1 MSFTIGSILE
11 NSSTNE
17 KIGTLVN
24 YIGTTDDIIIFRIVD
39 NLHPVFSKLKSNP
52 IIRKSGHINDPQYN
66 DLRMELLKYYRTRNL
81 SPKEKGLLDKLM
93 IVAFPLGVPLYDSH
107 NQTTTDTILE
117 PSNIPNIGSK
127 IYLNTSYNSSINH
140 LDDTI
145 CYIVDKLDNGMW
157 VASSTND
164 INQNNLHFLF
174 WKDKA
179 RNTISGVSKYKIVS
193 NDTTAS
199 NNPEYKA
206 YQDLYAA
213 QHSSIPTYINFNGY
227 KIRLDPKSLD
237 VLFPLDYQGYKYNP
251 DMDNISKDEPKTMK
265 SNPSIYILDDE
276 MHDEDI
282 SIIKKDRNDNT
293 TKEGVE
299 EDNEIQMSGGGNS
312 SKIKNEKPKHSSI
325 EDLLYGNENE
335 NKDENKDES
344 TNDIMPIIDD
354 EEDDDIFL
362 KQLKIKYD
370 DKKQKQPPSPTPL
383 QSDSPTPSNT
393 EDELESEI
401 DSDIFETEDDD
412 DGEATISSDNEIEIL
427 DVVKKVERLIK
438 PEEEKTYKDDLQKN
452 ELFNATLETIPH
464 FLRTDERLQNVIKKK
479 INIIIRLKNIIS
491 SSIENNNS
499 NFNSNSNSGTSPL
512 VKQYIT
518 GDFRNHLLIPLV
530 VNSKKIY
537 LEQKL
542 NNSEDN
548 YNITYQ
554 HLVSKFFKELEDIQY
569 LIENKKRNT
578 YIDQDTL
585 INNILNTITPF
596 RNLDKNAGF
605 LIRLGQGIKSNDFN
619 NFMLDTMTIR
629 YCDQGI
635 TCQSFGGNKDKFDYS
650 VSLGALQ
657 SFVSS
662 SNDNLEDIDDNMDT
676 LQSKSLLNVI
686 SNFKN
691 YRKGEMLDIIGF
703 VRLPLNL
710 IDVKNNRLIHL
721 NDIYKTA
728 EIKTVKLDDTEI
740 NNVLHHPTKLIMYLL
755 PENVKSKTAED
766 IEIMLNTIIPT
777 ASEIITYYRNIIK
790 KLNSFEDLEIL
801 LQRFGFSLETLNISN
816 LNILLQYYNEGTSH
830 YKKRIDKLNSKYLE
844 YLKNFKTKQKE
855 TKNGNGNGT
864 GTGTGTGTG
873 NENEITFITDD
884 ILDELEKLYDIKYP
898 NRDLFK
904 DSDRLRLDWVMNRC
918 DNGAYLYYYLL
929 NHYYQKTDLEGL
941 LGKQIEALKLTEQ
954 QLDVLTKG
962 RASDYKDKENTK
974 NIMECNSRI
983 NEYKPRVV
991 RYATE
996 DLLKADNGKEITDS
1010 EGNIIL
1016 DGDYAIVKSIVAGA
1030 GVSVYVRKELKTIGD
1045 DGKDKN
1051 VNMWIKQDK
1060 SVLLKLLDNEKRR
1073 ICNPTIETLELKS
1086 KCGYVPE
1093 NAECVPPS
1101 IAGMDK
1107 DIFKTLN
1114 EIKNY
1119 KDEIGYL
1126 QNAIKISKGL
1136 NKELKTTRQFI
1147 TDKNI
1152 IRHKVDDFVAKET
1165 AALST
1170 TNQAIIKPIIPC
1182 PHFTAT
1188 KFLFNLRNST
1198 PLQEYQVVY
1207 AIMRKF
1213 RNYDVEYDYT
1223 KLSEVD
1229 SDNWVECNI
1238 CSQNLLCKH
1247 YLLGLNQI
1255 QEKGELDDEEIRR
1268 IYAVEDTD
1276 SFNCRACG
1284 YMLSNTE
1291 VKDIAEFLHT
1301 PGAEGKRNADREI
1314 LENMVEELPADL
1326 DKYLEEL
1333 DENGGEDKQR
1343 VLEIKFY
1350 IGLKQVSGVEN
1361 ELLRE
1366 DDNEMVNFIKT
1377 FQFETRNRFITIIM
1391 RDRPNIDKRL
1401 LYETANIEYIKHMCC
1416 DIAVQFLI
1424 TLQTSSKEYSI
1435 ENRFCNKNYY
1445 GFPLDPDETK
1455 VAGIRLM
1462 GCLIKQIATDM
1473 TFKALNVDIHNLLLK
1488 RVKLQVSRDEYIV
1501 NKLLRAVADKGARA
1515 IDITGFENHYTNE
1528 WRTFRPILDGTGKL
1542 GWEPEKYLVMK
1553 DAISATT
1560 AISYNKMM
1568 STASQDFD
1576 YLGMSVMNMINLY
1589 VEDKTREN
1597 KYTYASIGNTCCLE
1611 PIKSGFKYIDYFVKG
1626 DETIGASFEKLET
1639 ILDASALL
1647 KNKVLPAWFLVKAPM
1662 FPLKS
1667 KISIPITFQVSQEEM
1682 RELFMVYISTG
1693 EHAGEHHN
1701 FDSFGRCIISG
1712 ETINEIKKLHIT
1724 GDAFNRLITHIHQ
1737 KNRVYPLS
1745 ATVKTVDEK
1754 DRMSYKI
1761 LGLLKE
1767 IKNTELL
1774 TQSLNKLMDI
1784 WSNTKSSESNPKS
1797 LHHQTQP
1804 QPQPQPIKLESSKIW
1819 WLINSQIQI
1828 DIDAI
1833 ASYLTGDTAKKAN
1846 IKNTLNSLSEFK
1858 NLYEEE
1864 LMTNSYETANYN
1876 KNKKR
1881 EADIRNLFQFF
1892 STAVA
1897 QVRNKKLQELKID
1910 KIRPQY
1916 HFMYS
1921 FKDEIKLFERIYKIL
1936 EPYCIS
1942 SRLIYGMRNSSYISV
1957 ENSSILLHYMFISAI
1972 YNIVFIDARNNLSK
1986 TVVPEIPISIQKK
1999 KGQSKKVDIK
2009 KGGSIVEEEVEEEG
2023 EGEGEGEEG
2032 VEVES
2037 GVEGVEE
2044 EGEGIEGEMLKGGNN
2059 EEEEENENVALMMM
2073 SGGSKSKPTKTS
2085 KPTKSQKVIFADE
2098 EEDDDTNEIIKEQDL
2113 QINKDII
2120 KSEIY
2125 DEQKIIKNEK
2135 EDIIEPEEFDFNKS
2149 IDYKET
2155 SNTNIIIDFITRLI
2169 KELGNRNNLFNAL
2182 TNSFIEKTI
2191 TEDKEKQQRRNL
2203 GHIRKL
2209 KFTEG
2214 LEEQYK
2220 LIMIQLQF
2228 HQIEY
2233 KDLYVEINDA
2243 LTTLNLDKHI
2253 ENINYDIPD
2262 YAVSS
2267 DTIIGVD
2274 ENINEIK
2281 DAREADYLNYVE
2293 PIEADYG
2300 DGNNDDED
2308 NFDSYD

>member
-24 YIGTTDDIIIFRIVD
+24 YIGNSDDIIIFRIVD

-52 IIRKSGHINDPQYN
+52 VIRKSGHINDPQYN

-107 NQTTTDTILE
+107 NQSTTDTILE
-117 PSNIPNIGSK
+117 PSNVPNVGSK
-127 IYLNTSYNSSINH
+127 MYLNTSYNSSINH

-145 CYIVDKLDNGMW
+145 CYVVDKLDNGMW

-179 RNTISGVSKYKIVS
+179 RNILSGVSKYKIVS

-251 DMDNISKDEPKTMK
+251 DMDTISKDEPKTMK

-276 MHDEDI
+276 MDDEDI
-282 SIIKKDRNDNT
+282 SIVKKERDDNRNKKEESEEGDNGDT
-293 TKEGVE
+293 
-299 EDNEIQMSGGGNS
+299 EIQMSGGGTS
-312 SKIKNEKPKHSSI
+312 SKTKNEKSKHSSNDL
-325 EDLLYGNENE
+325 EDLLYSNENE
-335 NKDENKDES
+335 NEPTDN
-344 TNDIMPIIDD
+344 IIPIIDD
-354 EEDDDIFL
+354 EDDDMFL
-362 KQLKIKYD
+362 KQLKMKYV
-370 DKKQKQPPSPTPL
+370 DKKQKQPPLPSPPP
-383 QSDSPTPSNT
+383 SSPPSSPTPSNT
-393 EDELESEI
+393 EDEDELESEI
-401 DSDIFETEDDD
+401 NSDVFETEDDD
-412 DGEATISSDNEIEIL
+412 TEATISSGNEIEIL

-452 ELFNATLETIPH
+452 ELFNSTLETVPH

-499 NFNSNSNSGTSPL
+499 NSNSTSSTSPL
-512 VKQYIT
+512 IKQYIT

-537 LEQKL
+537 LEHKL
-542 NNSEDN
+542 NNSEDS

-554 HLVSKFFKELEDIQY
+554 HIVSKFFKELEDIQY

-585 INNILNTITPF
+585 INNILNTLAPF
-596 RNLDKNAGF
+596 KNLDKNAGF

-662 SNDNLEDIDDNMDT
+662 SNDNLEDIDEPTDT

-728 EIKTVKLDDTEI
+728 EIKTVKLDDTEN
-740 NNVLHHPTKLIMYLL
+740 NNVLHHPTKIIMYLL
-755 PENVKSKTAED
+755 PENIKSKTSED
-766 IEIMLNTIIPT
+766 IEIMLNNIIPT
-777 ASEIITYYRNIIK
+777 ASEVITYYRNIIK

-801 LQRFGFSLETLNISN
+801 LQRFGFSLKTLNISD
-816 LNILLQYYNEGTSH
+816 LNIILQYYNEGTSH
-830 YKKRIDKLNSKYLE
+830 YKKRIEKLNSKYLE
-844 YLKNFKTKQKE
+844 YLKSFKTKKE
-855 TKNGNGNGT
+855 KKNGNEDKDENE
-864 GTGTGTGTG
+864 
-873 NENEITFITDD
+873 NENEITFITND

-898 NRDLFK
+898 NRNLFK
-904 DSDRLRLDWVMNRC
+904 DSDRLRLEWVMNRC

-929 NHYYQKTDLEGL
+929 NHYYQKTDLESL

-962 RASDYKDKENTK
+962 RAADFKDKENTK
-974 NIMECNSRI
+974 DITACNSRI

-1016 DGDYAIVKSIVAGA
+1016 DGDYAIVKSSVAGV
-1030 GVSVYVRKELKTIGD
+1030 GVSVYVRKELKSLGD
-1045 DGKDKN
+1045 DGKEKN

-1073 ICNPTIETLELKS
+1073 ICNPTIEKLELKS
-1086 KCGYVPE
+1086 KCDYVPE
-1093 NAECVPPS
+1093 NADCVPPS

-1107 DIFKTLN
+1107 DILKTLN

-1152 IRHKVDDFVAKET
+1152 IRRKVDEFVAKET

-1182 PHFTAT
+1182 LHFTAT

-1223 KLSEVD
+1223 KLNEAD

-1276 SFNCRACG
+1276 SFNCRVCG

-1291 VKDIAEFLHT
+1291 VKDISEFLHT

-1314 LENMVEELPADL
+1314 LENVVDEIPADI

-1361 ELLRE
+1361 DFLRE

-1377 FQFETRNRFITIIM
+1377 FQFETRNRFITMIM

-1416 DIAVQFLI
+1416 DIAVRFLI

-1455 VAGIRLM
+1455 VAGLRLI

-1488 RVKLQVSRDEYIV
+1488 RVKLQVSRDEYV
-1501 NKLLRAVADKGARA
+1501 ANKLLRAVVDKGARA
-1515 IDITGFENHYTNE
+1515 IDVTGFENHYTNE

-1568 STASQDFD
+1568 ATASQDFD

-1662 FPLKS
+1662 FPLRS

-1693 EHAGEHHN
+1693 DHAGEHHN
-1701 FDSFGRCIISG
+1701 FDSFDRCIISG

-1724 GDAFNRLITHIHQ
+1724 GDAFNRLLTRIHQ

-1745 ATVKTVDEK
+1745 ASVKTVDER
-1754 DRMSYKI
+1754 DRMSFKI
-1761 LGLLKE
+1761 LGLLNE
-1767 IKNTELL
+1767 IKNIELL
-1774 TQSLNKLMDI
+1774 NHSLNKLMDI
-1784 WSNTKSSESNPKS
+1784 WSNSESSVSNPKS
-1797 LHHQTQP
+1797 LQQQQP
-1804 QPQPQPIKLESSKIW
+1804 VKLESSKIW

-1828 DIDAI
+1828 DIDTI
-1833 ASYLTGDTAKKAN
+1833 ASYLTGDTAKKVN
-1846 IKNTLNSLSEFK
+1846 IKNILNSLSEFK
-1858 NLYEEE
+1858 NLYEED

-1897 QVRNKKLQELKID
+1897 QVRNKKLQGLKID

-1916 HFMYS
+1916 HFMYA
-1921 FKDEIKLFERIYKIL
+1921 FRDEINLFERIYKIL

-1942 SRLIYGMRNSSYISV
+1942 SRLIYGMRNSSYIST

-1972 YNIVFIDARNNLSK
+1972 YNIVFIDARNTHSK
-1986 TVVPEIPISIQKK
+1986 SVVPDIPITIQKK
-1999 KGQSKKVDIK
+1999 KGKSKKVDIK
-2009 KGGSIVEEEVEEEG
+2009 KGGGAIEEG
-2023 EGEGEGEEG
+2023 EGEGIEEGEGVVNEFDSNEG
-2032 VEVES
+2032 I
-2037 GVEGVEE
+2037 E
-2044 EGEGIEGEMLKGGNN
+2044 EGEGIEGEMLIGGSNDEAEN
-2059 EEEEENENVALMMM
+2059 EEDESVALMMM
-2073 SGGSKSKPTKTS
+2073 SGGSKSKTS
-2085 KPTKSQKVIFADE
+2085 KPTKSTKSTTSQKVIFAD

-2113 QINKDII
+2113 EINKDII
-2120 KSEIY
+2120 KSEIH
-2125 DEQKIIKNEK
+2125 DEQKIIENEK
-2135 EDIIEPEEFDFNKS
+2135 EDIVEPEEFDFNKS

-2233 KDLYVEINDA
+2233 KDLYVEINGRPYY
-2243 LTTLNLDKHI
+2243 I
-2253 ENINYDIPD
+2253 EF
-2262 YAVSS
+2262 
-2267 DTIIGVD
+2267 
-2274 ENINEIK
+2274 
-2281 DAREADYLNYVE
+2281 R
-2293 PIEADYG
+2293 
-2300 DGNNDDED
+2300 
-2308 NFDSYD
+2308 